1 MPDIDPQAHR
11 ENVVTQPAEPNRL
24 LHWTLWSALVLVI
37 FGLMVAY
44 AYRSFQAASHNP
56 DVPLPHFQTVPEFA
70 LTERS
75 GRPFS
80 GGELKGKVWVA
91 DFIFTSCSGPCPLVS
106 ARFQELQQMVERSS
120 DVRLVS
126 FTVDPE
132 TDTPEV
138 LTRYADRLHADPVKW
153 LFLTGEKSYL
163 YTLIQRHFLLPVTPN
178 PQGARAS
185 EGAVLHSTK
194 LVLVDARGEVR
205 GFYDGLATETLPRLL
220 GDIGALLREHGKD
233 R

>member
-1 MPDIDPQAHR
+1 MTR
-11 ENVVTQPAEPNRL
+11 SAEPNRL
-24 LHWTLWSALVLVI
+24 LHWTLWSVLVLVI

-44 AYRSFQAASHNP
+44 AYRSFQAAAHNP
-56 DVPLPHFQTVPEFA
+56 DVPLPHFQTIPEFA

-75 GRPFS
+75 GRPFARS
-80 GGELKGKVWVA
+80 ELKGKVWVA

-106 ARFQELQQMVERSS
+106 ARFQELQAMVERSP

-126 FTVDPE
+126 FTVDPD

-138 LTRYADRLHADPVKW
+138 LARYADQLQANPAKW
-153 LFLTGEKSYL
+153 FFLTGEKSYL
-163 YTLIQRHFLLPVTPN
+163 YALIQQHFLLPVTPN
-178 PQGARAS
+178 PQSARS
-185 EGAVLHSTK
+185 PGEAVIHSTK
-194 LVLVDARGEVR
+194 LVLVDAEGNVR

-220 GDIGALLREHGKD
+220 GDIGTLLREHGKE

>member
-1 MPDIDPQAHR
+1 MR
-11 ENVVTQPAEPNRL
+11 RSAEPNRL
-24 LHWTLWSALVLVI
+24 LHWTLWSVLVLVI

-44 AYRSFQAASHNP
+44 AYRSFRAASQNP
-56 DVPLPHFQTVPEFA
+56 DAPLPHFRSVPEFT
-70 LTERS
+70 LSERS

-80 GGELKGKVWVA
+80 GSELKGKVWVA
-91 DFIFTSCSGPCPLVS
+91 DFIFTTCPGPCPLVS
-106 ARFQELQQMVERSS
+106 ARFQELQRMIERTP

-138 LTRYADRLHADPVKW
+138 LARYANHLQADPEKW

-163 YTLIQRHFLLPVTPN
+163 YTLIQQHFLLPVTPN
-178 PQGARAS
+178 PRGAQGP

-194 LVLVDARGEVR
+194 LVLVDARGDIR
-205 GFYDGLATETLPRLL
+205 GFYDGLATETLPHVLR
-220 GDIGALLREHGKD
+220 DIGTLLREHGKD